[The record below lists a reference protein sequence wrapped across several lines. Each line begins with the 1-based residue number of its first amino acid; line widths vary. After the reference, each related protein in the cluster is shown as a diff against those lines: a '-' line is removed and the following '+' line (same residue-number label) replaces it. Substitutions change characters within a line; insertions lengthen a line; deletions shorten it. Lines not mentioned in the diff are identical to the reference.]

1 MKIQNALVGPALL
14 GVLTLLVSGCA
25 SSTSSLPP
33 GLGSD
38 GSGLSASLLH
48 GLEPQHGGAC
58 EALTSTRHFN
68 HSPIARGSSIWFT
81 SVISAPDYTR
91 PMQLTMMNSLIT
103 FTSGKTHYRIEG
115 PNMRLF
121 FGNNRE
127 VRVGFS
133 SLRDHWRLE
142 APYGTAGNDLLNAM
156 AYQLPNPLP
165 GGITNVA
172 WSAKFYSREPRRLEW
187 RWSAA
192 VYTRIEHH
200 YRKVD
205 VKAIDDDRYPPYNSD
220 RAGTPEAFKQYL
232 TAGGTGD
239 GGRDY
244 TGVLGPKVA
253 VMPCR

>member
-1 MKIQNALVGPALL
+1 MNTQNALLGPALL
-14 GVLTLLVSGCA
+14 GALTLLASGCA

-33 GLGSD
+33 GLGGD
-38 GSGLSASLLH
+38 GSVNSASLLQR
-48 GLEPQHGGAC
+48 LEPQHSGAC
-58 EALTSTRHFN
+58 QTVANTRHFN

-81 SVISAPDYTR
+81 SVFSAPDDNR
-91 PMQLTMMNSLIT
+91 PMQLTMTNSLIT

-115 PNMRLF
+115 PNMRLSL
-121 FGNNRE
+121 GGNRE
-127 VRVGFS
+127 VRMGFS

-165 GGITNVA
+165 GGITNVT
-172 WSAKFYSREPRRLEW
+172 WSGKFYSRDQRRLDW
-187 RWSAA
+187 RWGAA
-192 VYTRIEHH
+192 VYTRFERN
-200 YRKVD
+200 YRKLD
-205 VKAIDDDRYPPYNSD
+205 VKPIDDGRYPPHNSD

-244 TGVLGPKVA
+244 TGLLGPKVA